1 MATQKEINWIME
13 ELIEEANYLFSSKGL
28 KIRIDD
34 NVTVLPEGKMIK
46 TGCNGIYY
54 GFRNEIQIRRAMI
67 GDIVYTYRCNQHLPL
82 RQFWIFR
89 KALQT
94 LIHERGHQ
102 VHFKVMGQEKVD
114 VDYISSY
121 GKKNNNEAFAVAFQE
136 YVMDENKNNDK
147 LISVLERYNLYGNI
161 EEENINNKKA
171 SQEYE
176 QELDA

>member
-1 MATQKEINWIME
+1 
-13 ELIEEANYLFSSKGL
+13 
-28 KIRIDD
+28 
-34 NVTVLPEGKMIK
+34 
-46 TGCNGIYY
+46 
-54 GFRNEIQIRRAMI
+54 
-67 GDIVYTYRCNQHLPL
+67 
-82 RQFWIFR
+82 
-89 KALQT
+89 
-94 LIHERGHQ
+94 
-102 VHFKVMGQEKVD
+102 MGQEKVD

-121 GKKNNNEAFAVAFQE
+121 GMKNNNEAFAVAFQE

>member
-1 MATQKEINWIME
+1 
-13 ELIEEANYLFSSKGL
+13 
-28 KIRIDD
+28 
-34 NVTVLPEGKMIK
+34 
-46 TGCNGIYY
+46 
-54 GFRNEIQIRRAMI
+54 
-67 GDIVYTYRCNQHLPL
+67 
-82 RQFWIFR
+82 
-89 KALQT
+89 
-94 LIHERGHQ
+94 
-102 VHFKVMGQEKVD
+102 MGQEKVD

-121 GKKNNNEAFAVAFQE
+121 GDKNNNEAFAVAFQE

>member
-13 ELIEEANYLFSSKGL
+13 ELIKEANYLFSSKGL

-34 NVTVLPEGKMIK
+34 NVTVLPEAKMIR
-46 TGCNGIYY
+46 TGCNGIYC

-67 GDIVYTYRCNQHLPL
+67 GDVVFTYKFNQHLPL

-102 VHFKVMGQEKVD
+102 VHFEVMGQEKVD
-114 VDYISSY
+114 VDYISS
-121 GKKNNNEAFAVAFQE
+121 
-136 YVMDENKNNDK
+136 
-147 LISVLERYNLYGNI
+147 
-161 EEENINNKKA
+161 
-171 SQEYE
+171 
-176 QELDA
+176 